1 MGPPLEFFAAKRGTE
16 LQSAAVVVTGL
27 SIVVAHGGRRGV
39 VRDLEL
45 SSRTFRS
52 LWMLGVGA
60 PILLGGR
67 CETGALV
74 TSQTDQCVVRG
85 HLDVSA
91 TDGERASSF
100 LGREGANMAT
110 VEELGAELDLLT
122 RRVEA
127 TESVLAIHALKAR
140 YAGLV
145 DERFSKGRRVA
156 EKRLTRIAKDVALL
170 FTPQGVWDGGRGLGV
185 ARGRAE
191 IAEMLAQPTL
201 DFSRHFFVQP
211 QIHVNGAEGS
221 ARWDLLSPCRR
232 SDGTSYWMCGFEDD
246 EYERVHGSWLFG
258 SMRLTTVF
266 MSPIGE
272 GWDKIF
278 S

>member
-91 TDGERASSF
+91 TDGERA
-100 LGREGANMAT
+100 NMAT

-145 DERFSKGRRVA
+145 DERFSKG
-156 EKRLTRIAKDVALL
+156 
-170 FTPQGVWDGGRGLGV
+170 
-185 ARGRAE
+185 
-191 IAEMLAQPTL
+191 
-201 DFSRHFFVQP
+201 
-211 QIHVNGAEGS
+211 
-221 ARWDLLSPCRR
+221 
-232 SDGTSYWMCGFEDD
+232 
-246 EYERVHGSWLFG
+246 
-258 SMRLTTVF
+258 
-266 MSPIGE
+266 
-272 GWDKIF
+272 
-278 S
+278 